1 MSLLLKKIIKVK
13 NKKESLSKETGLALL
28 YWGSLYN
35 KSGHEFFLGGG
46 SDWFKTENRNWAKCI
61 EKLTNLKE
69 MSEPLITSQPSIGAD
84 KRLCKAE

>member
-35 KSGHEFFLGGG
+35 KSGHEFFLGGDQIG
-46 SDWFKTENRNWAKCI
+46 LKQKTETGLNA
-61 EKLTNLKE
+61 
-69 MSEPLITSQPSIGAD
+69 
-84 KRLCKAE
+84 

>member
-35 KSGHEFFLGGG
+35 KSGHEFFFFFLGQIGLKQ
-46 SDWFKTENRNWAKCI
+46 KTETGLNA
-61 EKLTNLKE
+61 
-69 MSEPLITSQPSIGAD
+69 
-84 KRLCKAE
+84 